1 MLQGLLVKYG
11 GPTYDSQNLVILSI
25 YECISDNSI
34 LQAETLKE
42 KRRRAVQMS
51 KAGLDVPEELSLFK
65 RNGDKQNY
73 ENSDT
78 VEQIL
83 PAKFVE
89 PAKSENP
96 CREHKNNMKNDSM
109 KAMECE
115 PMMDVGV
122 SIPGPKTE
130 EPSDNAH
137 LLANQKFLSS
147 IPSCSGSDLDLQVIN
162 LNMYSA

>member
-51 KAGLDVPEELSLFK
+51 KAGLDVPEELSPFK
-65 RNGDKQNY
+65 RNGEKKIP

-78 VEQIL
+78 MEQIW

-89 PAKSENP
+89 PAKSEGG
-96 CREHKNNMKNDSM
+96 HKNNMKNDSM

-137 LLANQKFLSS
+137 LLANQKILSS
-147 IPSCSGSDLDLQVIN
+147 IPSCSGSGLDLQVIN
-162 LNMYSA
+162 LNIYSA